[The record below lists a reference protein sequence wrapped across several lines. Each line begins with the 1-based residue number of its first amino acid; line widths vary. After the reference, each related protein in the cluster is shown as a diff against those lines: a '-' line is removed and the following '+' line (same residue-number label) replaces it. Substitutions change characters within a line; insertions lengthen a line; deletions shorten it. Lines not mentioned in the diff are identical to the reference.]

1 MYDTWGLV
9 AEKPKGSWRPFT
21 KHTRTNCAPAEF
33 ATAASPL
40 AAPGT
45 KFQKAAF
52 IHKTLEERKKAARV
66 EKRARINS
74 ALASKSRAQV
84 ERDVDESTRVISQL
98 TRGSRPSQGSIPEDE
113 EAEQWFDE

>member
-1 MYDTWGLV
+1 MSLSNLD
-9 AEKPKGSWRPFT
+9 SCR
-21 KHTRTNCAPAEF
+21 
-33 ATAASPL
+33 
-40 AAPGT
+40 
-45 KFQKAAF
+45 FQKAAF

>member
-1 MYDTWGLV
+1 
-9 AEKPKGSWRPFT
+9 
-21 KHTRTNCAPAEF
+21 
-33 ATAASPL
+33 
-40 AAPGT
+40 
-45 KFQKAAF
+45 
-52 IHKTLEERKKAARV
+52 V